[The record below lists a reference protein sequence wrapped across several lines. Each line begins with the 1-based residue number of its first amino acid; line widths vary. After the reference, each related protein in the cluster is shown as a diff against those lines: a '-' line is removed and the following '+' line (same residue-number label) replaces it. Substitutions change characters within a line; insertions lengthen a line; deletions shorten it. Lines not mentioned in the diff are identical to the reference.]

1 MKRNTPSWR
10 ASRVKRNGGYLRAA
24 LAVACYALPGISSA
38 GALECTQWQSRHP
51 GWLWC
56 DDFESDRDLENNYF
70 EVNRAKGRLAV
81 VAGPAYGGTHSLR
94 NGYVTGMEEAGNI
107 KLSIG
112 KTPLHPMRYT
122 DRNFDDLYWRFY
134 LMTDAGWVG
143 QPMKVTRATIIAGPN
158 WSQAAIGHLWEDDR
172 LGLGLDPA
180 SGVVGSTVVTT
191 GWNDFPRLHWLGK
204 ANGRTQV
211 YAPGNRGRWQCIEV
225 HMQLNR
231 PGRADGTFEFW
242 VDGVPQ
248 AKKDNLDWRG
258 DYTAYGI
265 NTITLEGWVNG
276 GAPRDQNRYFDN
288 FVVST
293 ARIGCARS

>member
-10 ASRVKRNGGYLRAA
+10 ASRVKRNGRYLRAA

-143 QPMKVTRATIIAGPN
+143 QPMKVT
-158 WSQAAIGHLWEDDR
+158 
-172 LGLGLDPA
+172 
-180 SGVVGSTVVTT
+180 VVTT